1 MVDIVPED
9 LVKGYQELVAA
20 RPAYERAAAFYEG
33 TVEEVYASA
42 KVTRLLAKFGLD
54 SIDSFNF
61 SHIPVDAIA
70 NKLHINAVTVDDGT
84 DPLAAVGP
92 ISARAAKD
100 TAEKQKQFTNS
111 QMRDNSTPG
120 GSGSD
125 KSDKSDKSE
134 KVNGVEL
141 KKPGPNFALPRDDF
155 GKAGNPANQVI
166 EDLWEYNELG
176 EELPNLHRN
185 VGKYGDYYML
195 VWPVVGDEEDEGKK
209 AFDVKKSAAAL
220 SGKAEA
226 NPEQADAVEGNLPE
240 ASNKTIVAVDMI
252 CHDPLTTRAYY
263 DAENPRKMTY
273 VIRSWEEGEGA
284 SLIVRANL
292 YYEDRIERWFHKGR
306 PPKRKNT
313 KTKWMPYSEDGS
325 EAVLPNPFNQ
335 IPFFHYRTDRTYG
348 KPDHLYAYGPQLA
361 INKLVTSHLATVD
374 YQSFPQR
381 YALTDPTADN
391 GSIQGTDSDPFAPED
406 DDDPETDNFSQ
417 LESDPSVVWKLEG
430 FKSVG
435 EFKPADAKAYLE
447 PFDRYVKAM
456 SQVTGIPMHFFDKT
470 GERPPS
476 GENIRQVNEQMNSKV
491 ETRQLGI
498 GATHRNAFTFA
509 LNLLGHEVERVKVTW
524 RPIEVVTDLQGWQ
537 AINEKQLAGVPAEVT
552 LIEAGYLP
560 EEVAPWKEEWDRQAI
575 EAQKIEQQQ
584 LEIAQTGMSTSNTV
598 RYTGA
603 RKAAR
608 DGVTSNGTPKPSAG
622 GGTVKPNPK
631 GKQPSK

>member
-1 MVDIVPED
+1 MLEAPVPED

-33 TVEEVYASA
+33 TVEEVYASQ
-42 KVTRLLAKFGLD
+42 KVTRLLSKFGLD
-54 SIDSFNF
+54 AIDSFNF
-61 SHIPVDAIA
+61 AHIPVDAIA

-84 DPLAAVGP
+84 DPLN
-92 ISARAAKD
+92 SQTLSQKAAKD
-100 TAEKQKQFTNS
+100 TAQKQKQFTS
-111 QMRDNSTPG
+111 TQMKDNSTPG
-120 GSGSD
+120 GSGD
-125 KSDKSDKSE
+125 KPDAPAQ
-134 KVNGVEL
+134 KVGNVEL
-141 KKPGPNFALPRDDF
+141 KKPGPNFARPRDDL
-155 GKAGNPANQVI
+155 GQKSNPINQII

-185 VGKYGDYYML
+185 IGKYGDYYML
-195 VWPVVGDEEDEGKK
+195 VWPIVGNEDNAGNK

-226 NPEQADAVEGNLPE
+226 SDEQADAVEDDL
-240 ASNKTIVAVDMI
+240 AQAANKTIVAVDMI
-252 CHDPLTTRAYY
+252 CHDPLTTRAFY
-263 DAENPRKMTY
+263 DTENPRKMSY
-273 VIRSWEEGEGA
+273 VIRSWEEGEGQNVT
-284 SLIVRANL
+284 VRANL
-292 YYEDRIERWFHKGR
+292 YYPDRIERWVHKGR
-306 PPKRKNT
+306 PPKRKST
-313 KTKWMPYSEDGS
+313 KTRWLPYVEDGS
-325 EAVLPNPFNQ
+325 AAVLPNPFDQ

-348 KPDHLYAYGPQLA
+348 KPDHIYAYGPQLA

-381 YALTDPTADN
+381 YALTDPMADN

-406 DDDPETDNFSQ
+406 DEGVEDDNLSQ

-430 FKSVG
+430 IKTVG
-435 EFKPADAKAYLE
+435 EFKPADAKAYLD

-456 SQVTGIPMHFFDKT
+456 SQVTGIPLHFFDKT

-491 ETRQLGI
+491 ETRQLGV

-524 RPIEVVTDLQGWQ
+524 RPIEVVTDLAGWQ

-560 EEVAPWKEEWDRQAI
+560 EEVAPWKDEWDREAI

-608 DGVTSNGTPKPSAG
+608 DGVTSNGTPKPTAG

-631 GKQPSK
+631 GKQPTK

>member
-33 TVEEVYASA
+33 TVEEVYASQ
-42 KVTRLLAKFGLD
+42 KVSRLLAKFGLD
-54 SIDSFNF
+54 AIDNFNF
-61 SHIPVDAIA
+61 AHIPVDAIA

-84 DPLAAVGP
+84 DPLN
-92 ISARAAKD
+92 SSSLSSKAAKHSK
-100 TAEKQKQFTNS
+100 E

-120 GSGSD
+120 SSGESDGSS
-125 KSDKSDKSE
+125 K

-155 GKAGNPANQVI
+155 GQKSNPINQVI

-185 VGKYGDYYML
+185 IGKYGDYYML
-195 VWPVVGDEEDEGKK
+195 VWPVVGDEDRDDTK
-209 AFDVKKSAAAL
+209 AFDIKKSAAAL
-220 SGKAEA
+220 SARAEA
-226 NPEQADAVEGNLPE
+226 NEEQADAVEEINPKG
-240 ASNKTIVAVDMI
+240 KTIVAVDMI
-252 CHDPLTTRAYY
+252 CHDPLTTRAFY
-263 DAENPRKMTY
+263 DTENPRKMSY
-273 VIRSWEEGEGA
+273 VIRSWEEGEKDN
-284 SLIVRANL
+284 LIVRANL
-292 YYEDRIERWFHKGR
+292 YYPDRIERWVHKGR
-306 PPKRKNT
+306 PPKRRNAKS
-313 KTKWMPYSEDGS
+313 KWTPYKEDGS
-325 EAVLPNPFNQ
+325 PAVLPNPFDQ

-381 YALTDPTADN
+381 YALTDPQADN
-391 GSIQGTDSDPFAPED
+391 GSIQGVDSDPFAPD
-406 DDDPETDNFSQ
+406 DENDPEDDNFSQ

-430 FKSVG
+430 IKTVG
-435 EFKPADAKAYLE
+435 EFKPADAKAYLD

-456 SQVTGIPMHFFDKT
+456 SQVTGIPLHFFDKQ

-491 ETRQLGI
+491 ETRQLGV

-524 RPIEVVTDLQGWQ
+524 RPIEVVTDLTGWQ

-584 LEIAQTGMSTSNTV
+584 LEIAQSGMSTSNTV
-598 RYTGA
+598 RYSGA

-608 DGVTSNGTPKPSAG
+608 AGVTSNGTPKASVGNKPN
-622 GGTVKPNPK
+622 KPNPK
-631 GKQPSK
+631 GKAPQ

>member
-33 TVEEVYASA
+33 TVEEVYASQ
-42 KVTRLLAKFGLD
+42 KVSRLLAKFGLD
-54 SIDSFNF
+54 AIDNFNF
-61 SHIPVDAIA
+61 AHIPVDAIA

-84 DPLAAVGP
+84 DPLNT
-92 ISARAAKD
+92 SSLSSKAAKHSK
-100 TAEKQKQFTNS
+100 E

-120 GSGSD
+120 SSGESD
-125 KSDKSDKSE
+125 GLSK

-155 GKAGNPANQVI
+155 GQKSNPINQVI

-176 EELPNLHRN
+176 EELPHLHRN
-185 VGKYGDYYML
+185 IGKYGDYYML
-195 VWPVVGDEEDEGKK
+195 VWPVVGDEDRDDTK
-209 AFDVKKSAAAL
+209 AFDIKKSAAAL
-220 SGKAEA
+220 SARAEA
-226 NPEQADAVEGNLPE
+226 NEEQADAVEEIDPKG
-240 ASNKTIVAVDMI
+240 KTIVAVDMI
-252 CHDPLTTRAYY
+252 CHDPLTTRAFY
-263 DAENPRKMTY
+263 DTENPRKMSY
-273 VIRSWEEGEGA
+273 VIRSWEEGEKDN
-284 SLIVRANL
+284 LIVRANL
-292 YYEDRIERWFHKGR
+292 YYSDRIERWVHKGR
-306 PPKRKNT
+306 PPKRRNAKS
-313 KTKWMPYSEDGS
+313 KWIPYTEDGS
-325 EAVLPNPFNQ
+325 SAVLPNPFDQ

-381 YALTDPTADN
+381 YALTDPQADN
-391 GSIQGTDSDPFAPED
+391 GSIQGVDSDPFAPD
-406 DDDPETDNFSQ
+406 DDNDPEDDNFSQ

-430 FKSVG
+430 IKTVG
-435 EFKPADAKAYLE
+435 EFKPADAKAYLD

-456 SQVTGIPMHFFDKT
+456 SQVTGIPLHFFDKQ

-491 ETRQLGI
+491 ETRQLGV

-524 RPIEVVTDLQGWQ
+524 RPIEVVTDLTGWQ

-584 LEIAQTGMSTSNTV
+584 LEIAQSGMSTSNTV
-598 RYTGA
+598 RYSGA

-608 DGVTSNGTPKPSAG
+608 AGVTSNGTPKASVGNKPN
-622 GGTVKPNPK
+622 KPNPK
-631 GKQPSK
+631 GKAPQ

>member
-33 TVEEVYASA
+33 TVEEVYASQ
-42 KVTRLLAKFGLD
+42 KVSRLLAKFGLD
-54 SIDSFNF
+54 AIDNFNF
-61 SHIPVDAIA
+61 AHIPVDAIA

-84 DPLAAVGP
+84 DPLNT
-92 ISARAAKD
+92 SSLSSKAAKHSK
-100 TAEKQKQFTNS
+100 E

-120 GSGSD
+120 SSGESD
-125 KSDKSDKSE
+125 GLSK

-155 GKAGNPANQVI
+155 GQKSNPINQVI

-176 EELPNLHRN
+176 EELPHLHRN
-185 VGKYGDYYML
+185 IGKYGDYYML
-195 VWPVVGDEEDEGKK
+195 VWPVVGDEDRNDTK
-209 AFDVKKSAAAL
+209 AFDIKKSAAAL
-220 SGKAEA
+220 SARAEA
-226 NPEQADAVEGNLPE
+226 NEEQADAVEEIDPKG
-240 ASNKTIVAVDMI
+240 KTIVAVDMI
-252 CHDPLTTRAYY
+252 CHDPLTTRAFY
-263 DAENPRKMTY
+263 DTENPRKMSY
-273 VIRSWEEGEGA
+273 VIRSWEEGEKDN
-284 SLIVRANL
+284 LIVRANL
-292 YYEDRIERWFHKGR
+292 YYPDRIERWVHKGR
-306 PPKRKNT
+306 PPKRRNAKS
-313 KTKWMPYSEDGS
+313 KWIPYTEDGS
-325 EAVLPNPFNQ
+325 SAVLPNPFDQ

-381 YALTDPTADN
+381 YALTDPQADN
-391 GSIQGTDSDPFAPED
+391 GSIQGVDSDPFAPD
-406 DDDPETDNFSQ
+406 DDNDPEDDNFSQ

-430 FKSVG
+430 IKTVG
-435 EFKPADAKAYLE
+435 EFKPADAKAYLD

-456 SQVTGIPMHFFDKT
+456 SQVTGIPLHFFDKQ

-491 ETRQLGI
+491 ETRQLGV

-524 RPIEVVTDLQGWQ
+524 RPIEVVTDLTGWQ

-584 LEIAQTGMSTSNTV
+584 LEIAQSGMSTSNTV
-598 RYTGA
+598 RYSGA

-608 DGVTSNGTPKPSAG
+608 AGVTSNGTPKASVGNKPN
-622 GGTVKPNPK
+622 KPNPK
-631 GKQPSK
+631 GKAPQ

>member
-33 TVEEVYASA
+33 TVEEVYASQ
-42 KVTRLLAKFGLD
+42 KVSRLLAKFGLD
-54 SIDSFNF
+54 AIDNFNF
-61 SHIPVDAIA
+61 AHIPVDAIA

-84 DPLAAVGP
+84 DPLNT
-92 ISARAAKD
+92 SSLSSKAAKHSK
-100 TAEKQKQFTNS
+100 E

-120 GSGSD
+120 SSGESD
-125 KSDKSDKSE
+125 GLSK

-155 GKAGNPANQVI
+155 GQKSNPINQVI

-185 VGKYGDYYML
+185 IGKYGDYYML
-195 VWPVVGDEEDEGKK
+195 VWPVVGDEDRNDTK
-209 AFDVKKSAAAL
+209 AFDIKKSAAAL
-220 SGKAEA
+220 SARAEA
-226 NPEQADAVEGNLPE
+226 NEEQADAVEEIDPKG
-240 ASNKTIVAVDMI
+240 KTIVAVDMI
-252 CHDPLTTRAYY
+252 CHDPLTTRAFY
-263 DAENPRKMTY
+263 DTENPRKMSY
-273 VIRSWEEGEGA
+273 VIRSWEEGEKDN
-284 SLIVRANL
+284 LIVRANL
-292 YYEDRIERWFHKGR
+292 YYPDRIERWVHKGR
-306 PPKRKNT
+306 PPKRRNAKS
-313 KTKWMPYSEDGS
+313 KWIPYTEDGS
-325 EAVLPNPFNQ
+325 SAVLPNPFDQ

-381 YALTDPTADN
+381 YALTDPQADN
-391 GSIQGTDSDPFAPED
+391 GSIQGVDSDPFAPD
-406 DDDPETDNFSQ
+406 DDNDPEDDNFSQ

-430 FKSVG
+430 IKTVG
-435 EFKPADAKAYLE
+435 EFKPADAKAYLD

-456 SQVTGIPMHFFDKT
+456 SQVTGIPLHFFDKQ

-491 ETRQLGI
+491 ETRQLGV

-524 RPIEVVTDLQGWQ
+524 RPIEVVTDLTGWQ

-584 LEIAQTGMSTSNTV
+584 LEIAQSGMSTSNTV
-598 RYTGA
+598 RYSGA

-608 DGVTSNGTPKPSAG
+608 AGVTSNGTPKASVGNKPN
-622 GGTVKPNPK
+622 KPNPK
-631 GKQPSK
+631 GKAPQ

>member
-33 TVEEVYASA
+33 TVEEVYASQ
-42 KVTRLLAKFGLD
+42 KVSRLLAKFGLD
-54 SIDSFNF
+54 AIDNFNF
-61 SHIPVDAIA
+61 AHIPVDAIA

-84 DPLAAVGP
+84 DPLN
-92 ISARAAKD
+92 SSSLSSKAAKHSK
-100 TAEKQKQFTNS
+100 E

-120 GSGSD
+120 SSGESDGSS
-125 KSDKSDKSE
+125 K

-155 GKAGNPANQVI
+155 GQKSNPINQVI

-176 EELPNLHRN
+176 EELPHLHRN
-185 VGKYGDYYML
+185 IGKYGDYYML
-195 VWPVVGDEEDEGKK
+195 VWPVVGDEDRNDTK
-209 AFDVKKSAAAL
+209 AFDIKKSAAAL
-220 SGKAEA
+220 SARAEA
-226 NPEQADAVEGNLPE
+226 NEEQADAVEEIDPKG
-240 ASNKTIVAVDMI
+240 KTIVAVDMI
-252 CHDPLTTRAYY
+252 CHDPLTTRAFY
-263 DAENPRKMTY
+263 DTENPRKMSY
-273 VIRSWEEGEGA
+273 VIRSWEEGEKDN
-284 SLIVRANL
+284 LIVRANL
-292 YYEDRIERWFHKGR
+292 YYPDRIERWVHKGR
-306 PPKRKNT
+306 PPKRRNAKS
-313 KTKWMPYSEDGS
+313 KWTPYKEDGS
-325 EAVLPNPFNQ
+325 SAVLPNPFDQ

-348 KPDHLYAYGPQLA
+348 KPDHMYAYGPQLA

-381 YALTDPTADN
+381 YALTDPQADN
-391 GSIQGTDSDPFAPED
+391 GSIQGVDSDPFAPD
-406 DDDPETDNFSQ
+406 DDNDPEDDNFSQ

-430 FKSVG
+430 IKTVG
-435 EFKPADAKAYLE
+435 EFKPADAKAYLD

-456 SQVTGIPMHFFDKT
+456 SQVTGIPLHFFDKQ

-491 ETRQLGI
+491 ETRQLGV

-524 RPIEVVTDLQGWQ
+524 RPIEVVTDLTGWQ

-584 LEIAQTGMSTSNTV
+584 LEIAQSGMSTSNTV
-598 RYTGA
+598 RYSGA

-608 DGVTSNGTPKPSAG
+608 AGVTSNGTPKASVGDKPN
-622 GGTVKPNPK
+622 KPNPK
-631 GKQPSK
+631 GKAPQ

>member
-1 MVDIVPED
+1 MQEPQVPED
-9 LVKGYQELVAA
+9 LIKGYQELVAA

-33 TVEEVYASA
+33 SVDEVYSSQ

-54 SIDSFNF
+54 AIDSFNF
-61 SHIPVDAIA
+61 AHIPVDAIA

-84 DPLAAVGP
+84 DPLADP
-92 ISARAAKD
+92 LSAKAAKHA
-100 TAEKQKQFTNS
+100 AEQKKQFTNTE
-111 QMRDNSTPG
+111 MRDNSTPG
-120 GSGSD
+120 GSG
-125 KSDKSDKSE
+125 KSE
-134 KVNGVEL
+134 SGGPSQKVGNVEL
-141 KKPGPNFALPRDDF
+141 KKPGPNFARPRDDL
-155 GKAGNPANQVI
+155 GTKSNPINQII

-195 VWPVVGDEEDEGKK
+195 VWPVVGNENGEDAK

-226 NPEQADAVEGNLPE
+226 NDEQADAVREDDL
-240 ASNKTIVAVDMI
+240 AQAANKTIVAVDMI
-252 CHDPLTTRAYY
+252 CHDPMTTRAFY
-263 DAENPRKMTY
+263 DTENPRKMSY
-273 VIRSWEEGEGA
+273 VIRSWEEGEGQN
-284 SLIVRANL
+284 ITVRANL
-292 YYEDRIERWFHKGR
+292 YYQDRIERWVHKGR
-306 PPKRKNT
+306 PPKRKNA
-313 KTKWMPYSEDGS
+313 KSKWTPYKEDGS
-325 EAVLPNPFNQ
+325 AAVLPNPFDQ

-348 KPDHLYAYGPQLA
+348 KPDHIYAYGPQLA

-381 YALTDPTADN
+381 YALTDPMADN

-406 DDDPETDNFSQ
+406 DEGVEDDNFSQ

-430 FKSVG
+430 IKNVG
-435 EFKPADAKAYLE
+435 EFKPADAKAYLD

-456 SQVTGIPMHFFDKT
+456 SQVTGIPLHFFDKT

-491 ETRQLGI
+491 ETRQLGV

-509 LNLLGHEVERVKVTW
+509 LNLLGHEVERVKITW

-560 EEVAPWKEEWDRQAI
+560 EEVAPWKDEWDRQAI

-608 DGVTSNGTPKPSAG
+608 DGVTSNGTPKPAAG

-631 GKQPSK
+631 GKQPPK

>member
-33 TVEEVYASA
+33 TVEEVYSSV

-61 SHIPVDAIA
+61 AHIPVDAIA

-100 TAEKQKQFTNS
+100 TAQKQKQFTS
-111 QMRDNSTPG
+111 SEMRDNSSPS
-120 GSGSD
+120 GSGDSD
-125 KSDKSDKSE
+125 GPSK

-141 KKPGPNFALPRDDF
+141 KKPGPNFALPRDNF
-155 GKAGNPANQVI
+155 GKASNPANQII

-195 VWPVVGDEEDEGKK
+195 VWPVVGDEDTGNNK

-226 NPEQADAVEGNLPE
+226 NPEQADAVEDNLAE
-240 ASNKTIVAVDMI
+240 AANKTIVAVDMI
-252 CHDPLTTRAYY
+252 CHDPLTTRAFY
-263 DAENPRKMTY
+263 DTENPRKMTY
-273 VIRSWEEGEGA
+273 VIRSWEEGEGQN
-284 SLIVRANL
+284 ITVRANL
-292 YYEDRIERWFHKGR
+292 YYPDRIERWVHKGR
-306 PPKRKNT
+306 PPKRKST
-313 KTKWMPYSEDGS
+313 KTKWMPFDEDGS
-325 EAVLPNPFNQ
+325 SAVLPNPFDQ

-348 KPDHLYAYGPQLA
+348 KPDHLYGYGPQLA
-361 INKLVTSHLATVD
+361 INKIVTSHLATVD

-391 GSIQGTDSDPFAPED
+391 GSIQGTDSDPFAPDD
-406 DDDPETDNFSQ
+406 DDDPEVDNFSQ

-435 EFKPADAKAYLE
+435 EFKPADAKAYLD

-456 SQVTGIPMHFFDKT
+456 SQVTGIPLHFFDKQ

-524 RPIEVVTDLQGWQ
+524 RPIEVVTDLTGWQ

-631 GKQPSK
+631 GKQPPK